1 MRYLLFLLI
10 FCAGCATIKPQVV
23 YFNDD
28 ERIYSDEA
36 KTGVCSNVDFPCV
49 VMSKGKF
56 RELTTINNMP

>member
-10 FCAGCATIKPQVV
+10 LCAGCITTKPQVV

-36 KTGVCSNVDFPCV
+36 RTGVCAGVDFPCV

-56 RELTTINNMP
+56 RTLTTINNVP

>member
-1 MRYLLFLLI
+1 MKYFLLLLI
-10 FCAGCATIKPQVV
+10 FCAGCITTKPQVV

-36 KTGVCSNVDFPCV
+36 KTGVCSGVEFPCV

-56 RELTTINNMP
+56 RELSTINNAP